1 MSHSNA
7 RITLAA
13 ALYCM
18 LAVPALRAADAVDS
32 SSAADSTAADSTVGT
47 SAVTVSPD
55 SASTEATADVLPTV
69 VITAKILNEKRA
81 SIETQTGASTYT
93 IDDAAIA
100 ATPGGDNTLLNQV
113 IMQAPDVAQD
123 SFGQFHVRGDHN
135 DLQYRLNGIILPE
148 GISVFGQSLSPRL
161 ISSLKLI
168 TGALPAEYGLR
179 TAGIIDMTTKSGVLD
194 PGGSISVY
202 GGSHGT
208 FEPSFDYGGN
218 SGNLNYFVSG
228 DMLRNDLGI
237 ESPDGTTNPIHD
249 HSTQYHGFGYF
260 EDILDAG
267 NRLALIVGTSN
278 DSFQIPDL
286 NGLQPSLG
294 LSVNGQSAF
303 PSQDLNEN
311 QRELTS
317 YAILSWQHSEDA
329 LDWQSSLSGR
339 YSSLTFEPDP
349 IGDLLYNGI
358 SQWAYKRDDALGW
371 QTDAAYKFNDT
382 HTVRGGWYLQHD
394 TATNTTSSLA
404 LPTNVG
410 PPADEVPESI
420 ADNGSQTQWIESLYL
435 QDEWQIAAPLTLN
448 YGLRLDHYAA
458 YSSGSQLSP
467 RVNAVWQPWAGTTL
481 HAGYSRYFTPPPFE
495 LIASE
500 SISKFANT
508 SAAPPVLTDTAP
520 MAERANYFD
529 AGVEQKLLDGLT
541 LGVDSYYRRSQ
552 NLIDEGQFG
561 APIILTPFNY
571 LKGKIEG
578 IEFTGNYVSRTF
590 SAYANLSFQTAIGRY
605 IESAQFNFSQDDLA
619 YIADNY
625 IHLDHEQRVNASA
638 GASYLWDGTRFSAD
652 MLFGSGLRANQ
663 PLPDG
668 SSIPNGAHLPTYA
681 QVNLGTSHAFQFSG
695 TGALTVRFDVINVF
709 DKIYQ
714 IRNGTGVGVGAPQY
728 GPRRGL
734 FFGLSKAL

>member
-1 MSHSNA
+1 MHFPNLRMTPA
-7 RITLAA
+7 V
-13 ALYCM
+13 ALYCV
-18 LAVPALRAADAVDS
+18 LFAPLLH
-32 SSAADSTAADSTVGT
+32 AADSPAGSPADN
-47 SAVTVSPD
+47 D
-55 SASTEATADVLPTV
+55 ATAGTEDVMLPTV
-69 VITAKILNEKRA
+69 VVTAQMLNEKRA
-81 SIETQTGASTYT
+81 GIETQTGASTYT

-100 ATPGGDNTLLNQV
+100 ATPGADNTLLNQV

-161 ISSLKLI
+161 ISSLQLI

-179 TAGIIDMTTKSGVLD
+179 TAGIIDMTTKSGLLD

-237 ESPDGTTNPIHD
+237 ESPDGSTNPIHD
-249 HSTQYHGFGYF
+249 HSAQYHGFGYF

-267 NRLALIVGTSN
+267 NRLSLILGTSN
-278 DSFQIPDL
+278 DAFQIPDL
-286 NGLQPSLG
+286 HGLQPNLG
-294 LSVNGQSAF
+294 LSVNGQTTF
-303 PSQDLNEN
+303 PSEDLNEN

-317 YAILSWQHSEDA
+317 YAILSWQHSQDA

-371 QTDAAYKFNDT
+371 QTDAAYKLNDA
-382 HTVRGGWYLQHD
+382 HTIRGGWYLQHD
-394 TATNTTSSLA
+394 SASSTTTSLV
-404 LPTNVG
+404 LPTNLG
-410 PPADEVPESI
+410 PPADEVPASI

-435 QDEWQIAAPLTLN
+435 QDEWQITAPLTLN
-448 YGLRLDHYAA
+448 YGLRIDHYNA
-458 YSSGSQLSP
+458 YSSGGQLSP
-467 RVNAVWQPWAGTTL
+467 RLNAVWKPWAGTTL

-500 SISKFANT
+500 SIAKFANT
-508 SAAPPVLTDTAP
+508 SAAPGVLTDTAP

-541 LGVDSYYRRSQ
+541 LGIDSYYRRSQ

-578 IEFTGNYVSRTF
+578 VEFTGNYATKNF
-590 SAYANLSFQTAIGRY
+590 STYANLSFQTAIGRQ
-605 IESAQFNFSQDDLA
+605 IESAQFNFSADELA

-638 GASYLWDGTRFSAD
+638 GASYLWDGTRLSAD
-652 MLFGSGLRANQ
+652 MLFGSGLRADAIE
-663 PLPDG
+663 PDG
-668 SSIPNGAHLPTYA
+668 SAIPNGTHLPTYA
-681 QVNLGTSHAFQFSG
+681 QVNLGVSHAFQFSG
-695 TGALTVRFDVINVF
+695 TGALTLRFDVINVL
-709 DKIYQ
+709 DKEYE
-714 IRNGTGVGVGAPQY
+714 IRNGTGVGVGAPQF
-728 GPRRGL
+728 GPRRGF
-734 FFGLSKAL
+734 FFGASKQL

>member
-1 MSHSNA
+1 MSYPNA
-7 RITLAA
+7 RGTLVVAA
-13 ALYCM
+13 YCM
-18 LAVPALRAADAVDS
+18 LCAPALHAADAADGDS
-32 SSAADSTAADSTVGT
+32 
-47 SAVTVSPD
+47 
-55 SASTEATADVLPTV
+55 ADVLPTI
-69 VITAKILNEKRA
+69 VITAQLLNDKRA
-81 SIETQTGASTYT
+81 GIETQTGASTYT

-113 IMQAPDVAQD
+113 ILQAPDVAQD

-161 ISSLKLI
+161 ISSLQLI

-179 TAGIIDMTTKSGVLD
+179 TAGIIDMTTKSGLLD

-208 FEPSFDYGGN
+208 FEPSVEYGGN
-218 SGNLNYFVSG
+218 SGSLNYFVSA
-228 DMLRNDLGI
+228 DMLRSDLGI
-237 ESPDGTTNPIHD
+237 ESPDGSTDPIHD

-260 EDILDAG
+260 EDILDAD

-278 DSFQIPDL
+278 DTFQIPDL
-286 NGLQPSLG
+286 AGLQPGLG
-294 LSVNGQSAF
+294 LSVNGQTAF

-317 YAILSWQHSEDA
+317 YAILSWQHAEGA

-349 IGDLLYNGI
+349 IGDLLYDGI

-371 QTDAAYKFNDT
+371 QTDAAYKLNDK

-394 TATNTTSSLA
+394 DAYNTTTSLA
-404 LPTNVG
+404 LPTDVG
-410 PPADEVPESI
+410 PPADEVPQAI
-420 ADNGSQTQWIESLYL
+420 ADNGSQAQWIQSLYL

-448 YGLRLDHYAA
+448 YGLRFDHYSA

-467 RVNAVWQPWAGTTL
+467 RINAVSQPWTGTTL

-500 SISKFANT
+500 SITRFANT
-508 SAAPPVLTDTAP
+508 SAAPAVLTDSAP
-520 MAERANYFD
+520 VAERANYFD
-529 AGVEQKLLDGLT
+529 AGVQQKLLSGLT

-578 IEFTGNYVSRTF
+578 IEFSGNYASRNF

-605 IESAQFNFSQDDLA
+605 IESAQFNFTQQDLR
-619 YIADNY
+619 YIASNY
-625 IHLDHEQRVNASA
+625 IHLDHEQRATASA
-638 GASYLWDGTRFSAD
+638 GTSYLWDGTRFSAD
-652 MLFGSGLRANQ
+652 MLFGTGLRADLQ
-663 PLPDG
+663 LPDG
-668 SSIPNGAHLPTYA
+668 SSIPNGAHLPTYT

-695 TGALTVRFDVINVF
+695 TGALTLRFDVINVL
-709 DKIYQ
+709 DKVYE
-714 IRNGTGVGVGAPQY
+714 IRNGTGVGVGAPQF

-734 FFGLSKAL
+734 FAGMSKEL

>member
-1 MSHSNA
+1 MHFPNL
-7 RITLAA
+7 RMTPAA
-13 ALYCM
+13 ALYCV
-18 LAVPALRAADAVDS
+18 LFAPLLH
-32 SSAADSTAADSTVGT
+32 AADSD
-47 SAVTVSPD
+47 
-55 SASTEATADVLPTV
+55 ATAGTEDIVLPTV
-69 VITAKILNEKRA
+69 VVTAQLLNEKRA
-81 SIETQTGASTYT
+81 GIETQTGASTYT

-100 ATPGGDNTLLNQV
+100 ATPGADNTLLNQV

-161 ISSLKLI
+161 ISSLQLI

-179 TAGIIDMTTKSGVLD
+179 TAGIIDMTTKSGLLD
-194 PGGSISVY
+194 PGGSVSVY

-237 ESPDGTTNPIHD
+237 ESPDGSTNPIHD

-260 EDILDAG
+260 EDILDAD
-267 NRLALIVGTSN
+267 NRLSLILGTSN
-278 DSFQIPDL
+278 DAFQIPDL
-286 NGLQPSLG
+286 HGLQPNLG
-294 LSVNGQSAF
+294 LSVNGQTTF
-303 PSQDLNEN
+303 PSEDLNEN

-317 YAILSWQHSEDA
+317 YAILSWQHSQDA

-371 QTDAAYKFNDT
+371 QTDAAYKLNDA
-382 HTVRGGWYLQHD
+382 HTIRGGWYLQHD
-394 TATNTTSSLA
+394 TASSTTTSLV
-404 LPTNVG
+404 LPTSLG
-410 PPADEVPESI
+410 PPADEVPAAI

-435 QDEWQIAAPLTLN
+435 QDEWQITAPLTLN
-448 YGLRLDHYAA
+448 YGLRIDHYNA
-458 YSSGSQLSP
+458 YSSGGQLSP
-467 RVNAVWQPWAGTTL
+467 RLNAVWKPWAGTTL

-500 SISKFANT
+500 SIAKFADT
-508 SAAPPVLTDTAP
+508 SAAPGVLTDTAP

-541 LGVDSYYRRSQ
+541 LGIDSYYRRSQ

-578 IEFTGNYVSRTF
+578 IEFTGNYATKNF
-590 SAYANLSFQTAIGRY
+590 SAYANLSFQTAIGRQ
-605 IESAQFNFSQDDLA
+605 IESAQFNFSAEELA

-638 GASYLWDGTRFSAD
+638 GASYLWDGTRLSAD
-652 MLFGSGLRANQ
+652 MLFGSGLRADAIE
-663 PLPDG
+663 PDG
-668 SSIPNGAHLPTYA
+668 SAIPNGTHLPTYA
-681 QVNLGTSHAFQFSG
+681 QVNLGLSHAFQFSD
-695 TGALTVRFDVINVF
+695 TGALTLRFDVINVL
-709 DKIYQ
+709 DKEYE
-714 IRNGTGVGVGAPQY
+714 IRNGTGVGVGAPQF
-728 GPRRGL
+728 GPRRGF
-734 FFGLSKAL
+734 FFGASKQL

>member
-1 MSHSNA
+1 MSYPNA
-7 RITLAA
+7 RITLAVA
-13 ALYCM
+13 AYCT
-18 LAVPALRAADAVDS
+18 LCAPALHAAD
-32 SSAADSTAADSTVGT
+32 TATD
-47 SAVTVSPD
+47 
-55 SASTEATADVLPTV
+55 ASATADVLPTI
-69 VITAKILNEKRA
+69 VITAKALNDKRA
-81 SIETQTGASTYT
+81 GIETQTGASTYT
-93 IDDAAIA
+93 IDNAAIA

-113 IMQAPDVAQD
+113 VLQAPDVAQD

-161 ISSLKLI
+161 ISSLQLI

-179 TAGIIDMTTKSGVLD
+179 TAGIIDMTTKSGLLD

-208 FEPSFDYGGN
+208 FEPSVEYGGN
-218 SGNLNYFVSG
+218 SGSLNYFVSG
-228 DMLRNDLGI
+228 DMLRSDLGI
-237 ESPDGTTNPIHD
+237 ESPDGSTNPIHD

-260 EDILDAG
+260 EDILNAD

-278 DSFQIPDL
+278 DTFQIPDL
-286 NGLQPSLG
+286 AGLQPGLG
-294 LSVNGQSAF
+294 LGVNGQTTF

-317 YAILSWQHSEDA
+317 YAILSWQHAEGA
-329 LDWQSSLSGR
+329 LDWQSSLSAR

-371 QTDAAYKFNDT
+371 QTDAAYKLNDQ
-382 HTVRGGWYLQHD
+382 HTVRAGWYLQHD
-394 TATNTTSSLA
+394 DASSTTTSLV
-404 LPTNVG
+404 LPTIVA
-410 PPADEVPESI
+410 PPADEVPQAI
-420 ADNGSQTQWIESLYL
+420 ADNGSQGQWMQSLYL
-435 QDEWQIAAPLTLN
+435 QDEWQIVVPLTLN
-448 YGLRLDHYAA
+448 YGVRFDHYSA

-467 RVNAVWQPWAGTTL
+467 RINAVWQPWTGTTL

-500 SISKFANT
+500 SISRFANT
-508 SAAPPVLTDTAP
+508 SAAPAVLTDTAP
-520 MAERANYFD
+520 VAERANYFD
-529 AGVEQKLLDGLT
+529 AGVQQKLLSTLT

-578 IEFTGNYVSRTF
+578 IEFTGNYVRRNF
-590 SAYANLSFQTAIGRY
+590 SAYANLSFQTAIGRD
-605 IESAQFNFSQDDLA
+605 IESAQFNFSQQDLA
-619 YIADNY
+619 YIASNY
-625 IHLDHEQRVNASA
+625 IHLDHEQRATASA
-638 GASYLWDGTRFSAD
+638 GTSYLWDGTRFSAD
-652 MLFGSGLRANQ
+652 MLFGTGLRADLL
-663 PLPDG
+663 LPDG
-668 SSIPNGAHLPTYA
+668 SSIPNGAHLPTYT

-709 DKIYQ
+709 DKVYE

-728 GPRRGL
+728 GPRRGV
-734 FFGLSKAL
+734 FAGLSKEL